1 MRLQTVKQA
10 TRSEVLLGKS
20 LAELT
25 TWVQE
30 QGQPAYRGKQLYQW
44 LYQKGARSL
53 TDISV
58 FPKKWRQEMAE
69 YPLGR
74 STIHY
79 RSVAPD
85 ATRKYLLRLADGLII
100 EAVGIPTAKRLTVCV
115 SSQVGCPMDCDFC
128 ATGKG
133 GFSRNLKAHEIVD
146 QVLTVQEDF
155 EQRVSNVV
163 FMGMGE
169 PMANINHVVAA
180 VKSLNQDV
188 GIGARSLTVSTVG
201 IPGKIHQ
208 LAQHKLQIVLA
219 VSLHASNQAL
229 REQLI
234 PSAKH
239 YPLDILLDECREYVQ
254 ITGRRV
260 SFEYILLSG
269 INDLPRHS
277 QELARHLKGFQ
288 SHVNLIPYNPIQ
300 EADYQRPSKKAIEQF
315 RDLLQQEHI
324 AVSIRYSR
332 GLEADAACGQ
342 LRSSRI

>member
-1 MRLQTVKQA
+1 MTLQTIKQSS
-10 TRSEVLLGKS
+10 TCEVLLGKS

-25 TWVQE
+25 TWVEE

-53 TDISV
+53 VDISV
-58 FPKKWRQEMAE
+58 FPKQWRLEMAD

-79 RSVAPD
+79 SSVATD
-85 ATRKYLLRLADGLII
+85 QTRKYLLRLADGLII
-100 EAVGIPTAKRLTVCV
+100 EAVGIPTSKRLTVCV

-133 GFSRNLKAHEIVD
+133 GFSRNLKAHEIID

-169 PMANINHVVAA
+169 PMANIDEVVSA
-180 VKSLNQDV
+180 VNSLNHDV
-188 GIGARSLTVSTVG
+188 GIGARSITVSTVG
-201 IPGKIHQ
+201 IPGKIQQ
-208 LAQHKLQIVLA
+208 LAQHRLQIVLA

-234 PSAKH
+234 PSAKKYTLNH
-239 YPLDILLDECREYVQ
+239 LLDECRDYVQ
-254 ITGRRV
+254 VTGRRV
-260 SFEYILLSG
+260 TFEYVLLAG
-269 INDLPRHS
+269 VNDLPENAK
-277 QELARHLKGFQ
+277 ELTQCLKGFQ
-288 SHVNLIPYNPIQ
+288 THVNLIPYNPIS
-300 EADYQRPSKKAIEQF
+300 EVDYQRPRSHRIREFSTVLEQAN
-315 RDLLQQEHI
+315 I
-324 AVSIRYSR
+324 AVSVRYSR

-342 LRSSRI
+342 LRASKA